1 MKFTVCILVL
11 MVIMGCSSKTEKVVT
26 CATKGKAIAVLPL
39 VVLV

>member
-11 MVIMGCSSKTEKVVT
+11 MVIMGCSSKTEKLS
-26 CATKGKAIAVLPL
+26 CATKGKAIAVFVL